1 MRPVGPYHEGE
12 LAVQERA
19 GVSDMAR
26 RIARGVR
33 AEIPPVAAGFL
44 AEQRLVVMGWVND
57 GDGDGRVWA
66 SPLVGEPGFIAADG
80 AGLLGIR
87 ASLVPGDP
95 LAGRARPP
103 VHAGLLAID
112 FATRRRMRINGAAIG
127 DRPDAFAML
136 PDQVYANCPK
146 YIQARELI
154 PGGSLPGPG
163 PATRSSSLTG
173 AQGALIARA
182 DTFFIASCH
191 PQAGADASHRGGHP
205 GFVQVAEDGR
215 SLSWA
220 DYAGNAMFQ
229 TLGNIAS
236 DDRAGLLVID
246 FDSGSTL
253 QLSGTA
259 RIVWQPERRVEFRVE
274 RVVEVPAA
282 LPLRW
287 RFVAASPFN
296 P

>member
-26 RIARGVR
+26 RIGRMVR
-33 AEIPPVAAGFL
+33 AEVPPVAADFL
-44 AEQRLVVMGWVND
+44 AQQRLIVMGWVD
-57 GDGDGRVWA
+57 DGDGRVWA
-66 SPLVGEPGFIAADG
+66 SPLAGEPGFIAPDG
-80 AGLLGIR
+80 SGLLAIG

-95 LAGRARPP
+95 LARRARPP
-103 VHAGLLAID
+103 AHVGLLAID
-112 FATRRRMRINGAAIG
+112 LATRRRMRINGAAIG
-127 DRPDAFAML
+127 ERPDVFAVL
-136 PDQVYANCPK
+136 PDQVYSNCPK
-146 YIQARELI
+146 YIQARELV
-154 PGGSLPGPG
+154 PGAPSPAPG
-163 PATRSSSLTG
+163 PATHGASLTG
-173 AQGALIARA
+173 AQAALIARA
-182 DTFFIASCH
+182 DTFFIATVH
-191 PQAGADASHRGGHP
+191 PQAGADASHRGGRP
-205 GFVQVAEDGR
+205 GFVQVADDGS
-215 SLSWA
+215 SLSWP

-236 DDRAGLLVID
+236 DGRAGLLVID
-246 FDSGSTL
+246 FESGSIL

-259 RIVWQPERRVEFRVE
+259 HIVWQPERRVELRIE
-274 RVVEVPAA
+274 RTVEVPAG